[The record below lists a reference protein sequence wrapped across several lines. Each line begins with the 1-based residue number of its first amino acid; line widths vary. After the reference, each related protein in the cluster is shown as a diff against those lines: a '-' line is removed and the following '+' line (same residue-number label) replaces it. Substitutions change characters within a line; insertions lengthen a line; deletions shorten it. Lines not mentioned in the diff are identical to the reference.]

1 MLRNSVVRNHMEE
14 EAEFNLW
21 RPVSD
26 AQRTAEKLVGRGGL
40 TLLPLS
46 YAEQL
51 RVLLKRGSNQI
62 NWFIRFHTSINQQ
75 GKQNRSRPRK
85 KNHWTGHRILSQH
98 RNPEYAL
105 SVLFA
110 NGKLCV
116 QKSRSLF
123 LFLSMGCPAF
133 MLEKINWEKKNPKTN
148 NKPSQFGMGC
158 FGVCDGLWLP

>member
-105 SVLFA
+105 SPLCKWKIVCAEESISVSFFKYGMPRLYVRE
-110 NGKLCV
+110 NKLGKKKP
-116 QKSRSLF
+116 QNKQQT
-123 LFLSMGCPAF
+123 LS
-133 MLEKINWEKKNPKTN
+133 IWH
-148 NKPSQFGMGC
+148 GM
-158 FGVCDGLWLP
+158 FWGL